1 MKETS
6 YVIESSRPLVSAK
19 SFLNQICVQGSEFMN
34 LCSLRIQ
41 SQALTLIEWPSLQ
54 GTVQTKNDNWNYN
67 GGLGLKVMLPLHIDP
82 QNYAGQDGQYGEGPC
97 PKGRKRERCVAA
109 EVGRTVGGTVAMATT
124 AMAAT
129 AATTS

>member
-41 SQALTLIEWPSLQ
+41 SQALTLIEWPSLL

-67 GGLGLKVMLPLHIDP
+67 GGLGFKAMPRLHIDP
-82 QNYAGQDGQYGEGPC
+82 HNYAGQDGEGPC
-97 PKGRKRERCVAA
+97 PKGVACQRCSSAW
-109 EVGRTVGGTVAMATT
+109 GMA
-124 AMAAT
+124 
-129 AATTS
+129 